1 MIELTRNGHA
11 SSDFLRH
18 VEDTPEEN
26 VALQPGDRVRLYRL
40 IRSFTVFGASGKVSE
55 VPFETPTVNLAEGVA
70 RAGGPTD
77 DRADPN
83 AVFLFRFEPPE
94 LAAKLG
100 ATPQEGAPA
109 AAPRPVIYRLDMM
122 NPSSYFLAQQFPMR
136 NQDLIYVANA
146 RSDLFSKFVNIVY
159 SLAIPGLTAVQATK

>member
-1 MIELTRNGHA
+1 
-11 SSDFLRH
+11 
-18 VEDTPEEN
+18 
-26 VALQPGDRVRLYRL
+26 
-40 IRSFTVFGASGKVSE
+40 